1 MRVGRGAAS
10 AGGDPGREEPPAAPA
25 TASHKEREETGGF
38 SDDVHLPCRN
48 FCLAREG
55 FKNYPPGNSHGAE
68 LKGAIQLPSE
78 AGSESSVQ
86 IHRGD
91 PACQEGFPHSP
102 EVLAQPDGRR

>member
-25 TASHKEREETGGF
+25 TA
-38 SDDVHLPCRN
+38 RN